1 MSKIITVTLNSA
13 IDMRISLPDLHWGD
27 TYQATHSSE
36 WAAGKGI
43 NMAKT
48 LAALD
53 CPVTAFAF
61 VGEQSLSFFNTCQRP
76 YLTPHYLAVAG
87 KTRSNITLFNHTSKQ
102 ETHIRTTGFS
112 VSATDCQHFLQQLA
126 ACVTA
131 GDSVILAGS
140 LPRGAPS
147 DFYAQLITQ
156 CQQQRATCFL
166 DSSGDSLKQGLLAR
180 PFLLK
185 PNRQEFEHLLG
196 RPLKNTADVVS
207 AARELIAAGITWVIV
222 SCAEHGAIFVNQTQA
237 FSACITIPAEP
248 AIVSYVGCGDALLAG
263 FVLAMAQK
271 SDTTDCIKLA
281 LACGTANL
289 FAAEPGNISLDW
301 VKRFQEKVVITAL

>member
-1 MSKIITVTLNSA
+1 MGKIITVTLNSA
-13 IDMRISLPDLHWGD
+13 IDRRINLPDLQWGD
-27 TYQATHSSE
+27 TAQATHSSE

-43 NMAKT
+43 NVAKT

-76 YLTPHYLAVAG
+76 HLTAHYLVVAG
-87 KTRSNITLFNHTSKQ
+87 KTRNNITLFNHASKQ

-112 VSATDCQHFLQQLA
+112 VSATECQHFLQQLA
-126 ACVTA
+126 ARVTA

-140 LPRGAPS
+140 LPMGAPS

-156 CQQQRATCFL
+156 CQQQRATAFL
-166 DSSGDSLKQGLLAR
+166 DSSGDSLKQGLTAR

-185 PNRQEFEHLLG
+185 PNRQEFEQLLG
-196 RPLKNTADVVS
+196 RSLKNTTDIVS
-207 AARELIAAGITWVIV
+207 AARELIATGVEWVIV
-222 SCAEHGAIFVNQTQA
+222 SCAEQGAVFVNQTQA
-237 FSACITIPAEP
+237 FSASITIPVKP

-263 FVLAMAQK
+263 FVLAMSHK
-271 SDTTDCIKLA
+271 YDTTDGIKLA
-281 LACGTANL
+281 LACGSANL

>member
-27 TYQATHSSE
+27 ICQATQSNE
-36 WAAGKGI
+36 WAAGKGL
-43 NMAKT
+43 NVAKT

-76 YLTPHYLAVAG
+76 HLTTHYLAVAG
-87 KTRSNITLFNHTSKQ
+87 KTRSNITLFNHASKQ
-102 ETHIRTTGFS
+102 ETHLRTAGFS
-112 VSATDCQHFLQQLA
+112 VSHNDCQQLLQQLA
-126 ACVTA
+126 ACVRA
-131 GDSVILAGS
+131 EDSVILAGS
-140 LPRGAPS
+140 LPMGAPS
-147 DFYAQLITQ
+147 DFYAQLIKQ
-156 CQQQRATCFL
+156 CQQQGATCFL
-166 DSSGDSLKQGLLAR
+166 DSSGDSLKQGLTAR

-185 PNRQEFEHLLG
+185 PNRQEFEQLLG

-207 AARELIAAGITWVIV
+207 AARELIAIGVEWVIV
-222 SCAEHGAIFVNQTQA
+222 SCAEQGAVFVNRSQA
-237 FSACITIPAEP
+237 FSACITMPAEP

-271 SDTTDCIKLA
+271 HNTTDCIKLA

-289 FAAEPGNISLDW
+289 FTAEPGNISANW
-301 VKRFQEKVVITAL
+301 AKRFQEKVVITAL